1 MMVKTRVSGVP
12 YEVELAEKN
21 QTFNN
26 LIDDVDSLIAE
37 LERENLLMRARMD
50 RLENELRLAEAE
62 VARLKINIEYE
73 RNKKS

>member
-1 MMVKTRVSGVP
+1 MVKTRVSGVP

-21 QTFNN
+21 QTLNN

-50 RLENELRLAEAE
+50 RLENELSIAEAE
-62 VARLKINIEYE
+62 VARLKINLEYE

>member
-1 MMVKTRVSGVP
+1 MKTRVSGVP

-50 RLENELRLAEAE
+50 RLENELSIAEAE
-62 VARLKINIEYE
+62 VARLKINLENE